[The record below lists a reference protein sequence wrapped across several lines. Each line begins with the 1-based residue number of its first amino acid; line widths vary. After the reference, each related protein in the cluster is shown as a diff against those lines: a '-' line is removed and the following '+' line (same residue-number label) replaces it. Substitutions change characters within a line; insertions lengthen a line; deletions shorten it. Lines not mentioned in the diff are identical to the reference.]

1 MIEEFKI
8 YIVNLKKDKNRRENI
23 IREVEKQNLT
33 NYEIID
39 AVDGNKLNQNE
50 LDVAT
55 FRNKKHVNRRFHE
68 HQSKEFFF
76 FFSKYC

>member
-23 IREVEKQNLT
+23 ISEVKKQNLT

-39 AVDGNKLNQNE
+39 AVDGNKLNQNQ
-50 LDVAT
+50 LDLQLLEIK
-55 FRNKKHVNRRFHE
+55 NMWSME
-68 HQSKEFFF
+68 Q
-76 FFSKYC
+76 